1 MDPANSERS
10 RSREGMADVPQKPS
24 RGHCCKLEEIL
35 LMQGTT
41 IWRTTSSAPTSQ
53 TGSFP
58 LTA

>member
-1 MDPANSERS
+1 
-10 RSREGMADVPQKPS
+10 
-24 RGHCCKLEEIL
+24 LEEIL